1 MMAGDSRVSRPL
13 VLVVDDD
20 FSTRLLVGEALEQA
34 GFRVVSVEDG
44 EQALASFKEQQPD
57 LLITDA
63 MMPRLDGFALCAELR
78 RRPDSA

>member
-44 EQALASFKEQQPD
+44 EQALASFKE
-57 LLITDA
+57 
-63 MMPRLDGFALCAELR
+63 
-78 RRPDSA
+78 